1 MATKAELIAQIQA
14 MYEIV
19 GTPFETASTDE
30 HVPELVNS
38 YSVIVYESGLSETNK
53 LPVLRSKY
61 IDFIVYNEFLPGE
74 SAYYVSDEP
83 TNDVNKDIT
92 STGTLGDIHRMY
104 VSEDLRGKVQ
114 AAIAIS
120 AQDILNEPMPYE
132 LLTSD
137 ANSGQNTITVNSSN
151 IFWIGKTILLYDT
164 LSSEELTIIGISGNN
179 LILSSNL
186 VNSYTTARTATAR
199 YLNNAERQQW
209 ATNALINPDAFTLC
223 MTSLVSLDPT
233 IQAAGGLA
241 TDNSIRTVVNSFINK
256 VAAACY
262 L

>member
-1 MATKAELIAQIQA
+1 MTKAELIAEIQSF
-14 MYEIV
+14 YEIV
-19 GTPFETASTDE
+19 GTPFETTSSDE
-30 HVPELVNS
+30 HVPDQINN
-38 YSVIVYESGLSETNK
+38 YSVIVYETGLSEK
-53 LPVLRSKY
+53 SKKPVLKSKY
-61 IDFIVYNEFLPGE
+61 INFIVYNEYQPGE
-74 SAYYVSDEP
+74 VAFYADGEL
-83 TNDVNKDIT
+83 TNEVDTDVT
-92 STGTLGDIHRMY
+92 STGTLGDIHKMY
-104 VSEDLRGKVQ
+104 SSEELRGKVQ
-114 AAIAIS
+114 AAVAIS
-120 AQDILNEPMPYE
+120 AQDVLNETMPAE

-137 ANSGQNTITVNSSN
+137 ASSGQNIISVASHN
-151 IFWIGKTILLYDT
+151 IFWIGKTIFLYDT
-164 LSSEELTIIGISGNN
+164 LNSEELTIIGISGDD

-186 VNSYTTARTATAR
+186 VNSYTTANGATAR

>member
-1 MATKAELIAQIQA
+1 

-19 GTPFETASTDE
+19 GNPFETPSSDE
-30 HVPELVNS
+30 HVPELVNP
-38 YSVIVYESGLSETNK
+38 YSVIVYESGLSEINK
-53 LPVLRSKY
+53 KPVLRSKY
-61 IDFIVYNEFLPGE
+61 INFIVHNEYQPE
-74 SAYYVSDEP
+74 ETAYYVDQEP
-83 TNDVNKDIT
+83 TNDVNTDVT
-92 STGTLGDIHRMY
+92 SDNSLSSIHKLY
-104 VSEDLRGKVQ
+104 ISEAIRGRVQ

-120 AQDILNEPMPYE
+120 AQDVLNESMPYE
-132 LLTSD
+132 LLTSN
-137 ANSGQNTITVNSSN
+137 ATAGENSIDVASHN
-151 IFWIGKTILLYDT
+151 IFWIGKTILLFD
-164 LSSEELTIIGISGNN
+164 SNNSEELTIMDITGDT

-186 VNSYTTARTATAR
+186 VNSYTTANGATAR

-241 TDNSIRTVVNSFINK
+241 TDNDVRTVVNSFINK
-256 VAAACY
+256 VASACY